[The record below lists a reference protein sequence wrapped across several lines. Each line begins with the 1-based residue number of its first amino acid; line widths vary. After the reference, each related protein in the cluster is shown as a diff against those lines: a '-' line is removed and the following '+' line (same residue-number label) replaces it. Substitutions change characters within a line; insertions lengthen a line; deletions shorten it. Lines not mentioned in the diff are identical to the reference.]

1 MQEKINKN
9 ICVGDEILVEDI
21 LKKDGLSIDKLK
33 RLSYHSNLGIHLKKN
48 LHYFDREVLFE
59 ELDKINE

>member
-1 MQEKINKN
+1 MQEKVNKN

-33 RLSYHSNLGIHLKKN
+33 KLSYHSNLV
-48 LHYFDREVLFE
+48 LHPVSNNTLQC
-59 ELDKINE
+59 